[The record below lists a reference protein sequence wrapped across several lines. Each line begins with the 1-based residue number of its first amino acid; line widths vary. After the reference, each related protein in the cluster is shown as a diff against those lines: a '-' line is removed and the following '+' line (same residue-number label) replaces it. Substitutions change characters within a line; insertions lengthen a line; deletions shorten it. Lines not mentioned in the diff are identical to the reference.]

1 MARLRLA
8 EQEEWA
14 TALEIIDQAKAFL
27 KEQGIDQWQKGYPD
41 AECIRRDIAGE
52 KGYFVLDEEERAMG
66 YLCLDFAGEPAYED
80 LRGQWLSGGEPY
92 AVVHRLAFLHS
103 ARGKGLAGRVFRL
116 VEQACWENRVYALRC
131 DTDEDNAIMKNL
143 LAKNGFSYCGTIWFD
158 NSVKIAYE
166 KLLKEE

>member
-52 KGYFVLDEEERAMG
+52 KGLFRAG
-66 YLCLDFAGEPAYED
+66 
-80 LRGQWLSGGEPY
+80 
-92 AVVHRLAFLHS
+92 
-103 ARGKGLAGRVFRL
+103 
-116 VEQACWENRVYALRC
+116 
-131 DTDEDNAIMKNL
+131 
-143 LAKNGFSYCGTIWFD
+143 
-158 NSVKIAYE
+158 
-166 KLLKEE
+166 